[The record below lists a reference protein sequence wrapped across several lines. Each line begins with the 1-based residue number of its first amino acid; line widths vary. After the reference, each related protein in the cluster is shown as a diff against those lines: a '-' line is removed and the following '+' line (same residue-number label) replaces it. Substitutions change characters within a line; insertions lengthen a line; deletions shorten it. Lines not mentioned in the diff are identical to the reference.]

1 MADAA
6 PGLEA
11 GSDRACAGADRR
23 RRLTLAGRAISPSL
37 DFRRVTVT
45 GHYLHDDAFAFGFSA
60 DDGRSGSQ
68 LVTPFQL
75 DDGRVV
81 LVDRGWMP
89 SDLLP
94 PHVPGG
100 LQPRGTITLE
110 GVARWRGSWRRIWLT
125 PANAPE
131 LRRWYGWDFDEMAAA
146 TGLTLEPLVIVLER
160 SEGDAGLPH
169 ARPVEVDFP
178 NDHLSYAI
186 TWYSLAGILA
196 GDLRPVQHDPI
207 RWLPTVRAIRLTAAA
222 TAILVYALIVL
233 GAVVRTTNSGLS
245 CPDWPTC
252 YGHWVPL
259 PADIAALPSVGY
271 SYGQVMLEWV
281 HRLIAGVF
289 VGPLVLVLAVLAFRH
304 RHDAPRI
311 ALSGGLLVLLLL
323 VQGAL
328 GGLTVLDQNSP
339 WSVAIHLGNALLVLT
354 MTLRIAILA
363 SPPGAHCVGSFPASP
378 RTSWRGR
385 WHCSR

>member
-1 MADAA
+1 M
-6 PGLEA
+6 
-11 GSDRACAGADRR
+11 
-23 RRLTLAGRAISPSL
+23 
-37 DFRRVTVT
+37 
-45 GHYLHDDAFAFGFSA
+45 
-60 DDGRSGSQ
+60 
-68 LVTPFQL
+68 
-75 DDGRVV
+75 
-81 LVDRGWMP
+81 
-89 SDLLP
+89 
-94 PHVPGG
+94 
-100 LQPRGTITLE
+100 
-110 GVARWRGSWRRIWLT
+110 
-125 PANAPE
+125 
-131 LRRWYGWDFDEMAAA
+131 
-146 TGLTLEPLVIVLER
+146 
-160 SEGDAGLPH
+160 
-169 ARPVEVDFP
+169 
-178 NDHLSYAI
+178 
-186 TWYSLAGILA
+186 
-196 GDLRPVQHDPI
+196 
-207 RWLPTVRAIRLTAAA
+207 RAIRLTAAA

-252 YGHWVPL
+252 YGHWLPL

-289 VGPLVLVLAVLAFRH
+289 VGPLVLVVALLAFRY

-363 SPPGAHCVGSFPASP
+363 SPPAPTASARFLCRSAVVAWVLALLAMMSAAMAAKSGASLACTTWPLCEGALVPDLGDELVRLHFLHRVLAAVTACAVMVLFWRS
-378 RTSWRGR
+378 RTSAGLSHGLARLVALATVLVLVQVALGAMVILLEAPVWNAVLHQAVGVLTFAVVTVILWRCAAAGGASTVGER
-385 WHCSR
+385 DGLALRGA